1 MGRENTQTHTKYKT
15 ATSGHFHLSPFQ
27 SFLSCLFPL
36 SLTAAAGAPH
46 YVVTWKTLFSVY
58 DSYCGFFSPAC
69 LGTARCRMMDHY
81 REYLPSKTATSL
93 SPPILHHVGRE
104 RKRHQTNQHPENPK
118 GKKKT
123 FCQGLFCLGR
133 MGSNLQLKGWKPKG
147 ENGGQKSLLLR
158 LILFCSC
165 VCTDSVVPLLHPLT
179 VLHRVTNTEHSK
191 DRALNLEGQVLS
203 LSPSFHPW

>member
-81 REYLPSKTATSL
+81 REYLPGKTATSL

-118 GKKKT
+118 GKKKNILPRAL
-123 FCQGLFCLGR
+123 LF
-133 MGSNLQLKGWKPKG
+133 G
-147 ENGGQKSLLLR
+147 ENGVKFAAEGMETKGGEWWTKVSPAPFDSFLLL
-158 LILFCSC
+158 C
-165 VCTDSVVPLLHPLT
+165 LH
-179 VLHRVTNTEHSK
+179 
-191 DRALNLEGQVLS
+191 
-203 LSPSFHPW
+203 